1 MKVSHLLEDAFGH
14 LKAVGKEDSLVDAEW
29 LLCEVTGLT
38 RTMLQIEGD
47 RDLSASEVKTF
58 NEMMTQRLKGRP
70 LQYILG
76 IQSFYGYEFHVSE
89 DVLIPR
95 FETEELVDRAIS
107 WARNNNASALI
118 DMCTGSGCI
127 GLTVLKECP
136 NMSGV
141 LVDYSEKAL
150 AVAKKN
156 SQALLLKDQA
166 QLIHSNLFEAVPM
179 KPVDMILSN
188 PPYIVSDVVDTLEE
202 EVKGSEPHMALDGGA
217 DGLDFY
223 RAIGAAAKAYL
234 RKEGLLM
241 FEIGYD
247 QKEAVMEIL
256 HREGYS
262 NIEGIKDLAGRDR
275 IVLGTR

>member
-1 MKVSHLLEDAFGH
+1 LKVSYLLEEAFAQ

-29 LLCEVTGLT
+29 LLCEVTDLT
-38 RTMLQIEGD
+38 RTMLQLEGD
-47 RDLSASEVKTF
+47 RDLSNSEVKTF
-58 NEMMTQRLKGRP
+58 KAMMTQRLQGRP

-76 IQSFYGYEFHVSE
+76 VQSFYGYDFHVSE

-107 WARNNNASALI
+107 WAKNNNANALI

-150 AVAKKN
+150 AVAKMN
-156 SQALLLKDQA
+156 SRTLLLEDRVE
-166 QLIHSNLFEAVPM
+166 LVHSNLFESVPM
-179 KPVDMILSN
+179 KSVDLILSN
-188 PPYIVSDVVDTLEE
+188 PPYIVTDVVDTLDE

-223 RAIGAAAKAYL
+223 KGIGAEAKTYL

-256 HREGYS
+256 HIEGYR

-275 IVLGTR
+275 MVLGTR